1 MKDNNELKNKVKNLS
16 NKLER
21 WYNSQV
27 TFEHMLK
34 TQRNFGDKS
43 AIGFKTS
50 KVKHQETRNDMSSIG
65 FNKSKIKGK
74 RLGKTRYKREMKK
87 QEQEK
92 LSHFMCF
99 KCHEVGH
106 LANGCPNEEKLKLK
120 KEEERL
126 KHVKCYKCR
135 TWGHLTSMCSTKQL
149 VKQKEEPQPKPQ
161 VEQETPQEQIK
172 INHKDGGDLM
182 AKKKK
187 TRSQKARHPMLIQDA
202 KMMSKTQD
210 EKTGVCSHQVLQV

>member
-1 MKDNNELKNKVKNLS
+1 MKENNELKNEVKKLS

-21 WYNSQV
+21 CYNSQV

-43 AIGFKTS
+43 GVGFKTS
-50 KVKHQETRNDMSSIG
+50 KVNHQESHNDTSGIG

-74 RLGKTRYKREMKK
+74 RWGKRRYEREMKK

-126 KHVKCYKCR
+126 RHVKCFKCR
-135 TWGHLTSMCSTKQL
+135 TWGHLTSMCPTKQL

-161 VEQETPQEQIK
+161 VDQEKTPKEQIK
-172 INHKDGGDLM
+172 INHKDGGD
-182 AKKKK
+182 
-187 TRSQKARHPMLIQDA
+187 
-202 KMMSKTQD
+202 
-210 EKTGVCSHQVLQV
+210 